1 MLRINEIKVPV
12 LAKDDELYEQI
23 ARRLKTSD
31 FTLERIVKKSIDARD
46 KNKLEYI
53 YAVDVKTANEK
64 KYLSRDSKYIM
75 LTKCND
81 YTFPYLNAASFITER
96 PVIIGAGPAGYFAAL
111 YLARAGLKPLLYER
125 GADVDTRTKAVA
137 GFWKGAP
144 IDRQTNAQFGE
155 GGAGTFSD
163 GKLASGIKDKSGRIG
178 AVISDFV
185 SFGAPSDIAYLAKPH
200 IGTDRLKTVMK
211 NMREEIIRLGGE
223 IHFNSYMSSLKGDE
237 KGGIDYEIIS
247 ADKSFTGNTGAL
259 ILAIG
264 HSSRE
269 TFLMLDKAGVS
280 MESKPFAVGL
290 RIEHPAELINKG
302 QYGDSDEARALPAAD
317 YKMTYTTKDNRPVFS
332 FCMCPGGYVI
342 NASSDVDQCVVNG
355 MSEYKRDGRFSNSAI
370 VAGVNDRDFDAYRD
384 KGLFAGMYF
393 QKDME
398 KRAYD
403 AGSGSIPAADFC
415 AFSKGS
421 SVLNNCLPEYI
432 NNAIIE
438 GIVHYGRKLEG
449 FDMPDAKLYGVETR
463 TSSPVRIVRDER
475 MMSSL
480 NGLFPCGEGAGYA
493 GGITSA
499 AVDGIKAAEQVA
511 KYILGV

>member
-12 LAKDDELYEQI
+12 LAGEDELYEQI
-23 ARRLKTSD
+23 ARRLKSSD

-46 KNKLEYI
+46 KKKLEFI
-53 YAVDVKTANEK
+53 YAVDVSVSNEK
-64 KYLSRDSKYIM
+64 KYLSCDSKYIM
-75 LTKCND
+75 LTKEAR
-81 YTFPYLNAASFITER
+81 YAFPYGNTDNALTER

-111 YLARAGLKPLLYER
+111 YLARAGFKPLLYER
-125 GADVDTRTKAVA
+125 GADVDTRTKVVDS
-137 GFWKGAP
+137 FWKGSP
-144 IDRQTNAQFGE
+144 IDRNTNAQFGE

-163 GKLASGIKDKSGRIG
+163 GKLASGIKDKSGRIK
-178 AVISDFV
+178 AVLECFV
-185 SFGAPSDIAYLAKPH
+185 SFGAPGDIAYLAKPH
-200 IGTDRLKTVMK
+200 IGTDRLKTVLK
-211 NMREEIIRLGGE
+211 NMRAEIERLGGE
-223 IHFNSYMSSLKGDE
+223 IHFNSYMNALAKSDDGE
-237 KGGIDYEIIS
+237 IEYEIVRGGE
-247 ADKSFTGNTGAL
+247 SFTGKTKAL

-269 TFLMLDKAGVS
+269 TFLMLDKAGVP

-342 NASSDVDQCVVNG
+342 NASSDTEQSVVNG
-355 MSEYKRDGRFSNSAI
+355 MSEYGRDSEFSNSAI
-370 VAGVNDRDFDAYRD
+370 VAGVNDRDFEAYRN
-384 KGLFAGMYF
+384 KGIFAGMYF

-398 KRAYD
+398 KKAWD
-403 AGSGSIPAADFC
+403 AGSGSIPVSDFRT
-415 AFSKGS
+415 FSKGDG
-421 SVLNNCLPEYI
+421 VLNNCLPEYI

-438 GIVHYGRKLEG
+438 GIVHYGRRLSG
-449 FDMPDAKLYGVETR
+449 FDLPDAKLYGVETR

-475 MMSSL
+475 MMSSII
-480 NGLFPCGEGAGYA
+480 GLFPCGEGAGYA

-511 KYILGV
+511 KYLLGV